1 MAEQFLKT
9 KIALRINDYA
19 YWSKI
24 EGVAEPTNKVPGEGT
39 NGFYV
44 PYHGEVCFCEIPEG
58 NATATTA
65 PTVLFKVGNGTD
77 YFKDLKWASGLAADV
92 YPWAKRDNV
101 QVQGEGNAITNAFI
115 SEDDFLTFE
124 KGETFA
130 TKAELDR
137 VSGTIEADTNTTYS
151 FKWGEGDDA
160 GKLVVEKK
168 EIGDE
173 AWTRVGEFDFI
184 TPAELETILADYYTK
199 NEVDELIKGVRDDI
213 PTEVG
218 VMSVG
223 AGNAIEVTGT
233 DANPVVNVKL
243 AETQGNVV
251 LTVAN
256 GLKAEIAED
265 TIKAVKVTNAG
276 HADTADEAT
285 EATKVTNAL
294 TIKLAE
300 GNEVV
305 FDGSEA
311 KTADVAAVIAGRLNG
326 ITYTDTKI
334 DELIAEAK
342 KYADDNDANDNT
354 AHTHTVGAGLVM
366 TGEGGIA
373 GTVEYSA
380 NIDVKYEGTKI
391 QLIDKTTKAV
401 IGDGFDASAFVKD
414 SYLESVVYND
424 ETNILTFTFIDNED
438 NLEEIP
444 VDLKDLV
451 DVYTA
456 DEVTLTKNG
465 AQFSIKEGGVGTE
478 QIAKEAV
485 TEEKLEQNVQAA
497 LTLARTALQTQDIAG
512 KADKVVD
519 ATEGN
524 FAALD
529 AEGNL
534 VDSGKK
540 ADDFDAAGA
549 AAAAEQNAKNYADD
563 LVKDYGDI
571 VTHNAAEFAT
581 NAENGAKALAD
592 ANKATLDE
600 ITNEETGIL
609 AQAKKDAGD
618 KAAVALGEAQKYA
631 DQKVAALA
639 GEGNDTTVAELAGKV
654 KDLEDAKHISEVE
667 ADTGLK
673 VIPGTKGANN
683 KVAIDT
689 DVVFILD
696 CNW

>member
-1 MAEQFLKT
+1 MAEQILKT
-9 KIALRINDYA
+9 RIALRINDYA
-19 YWSKI
+19 YWSKV

-44 PYHGEVCFCEIPEG
+44 PYRGEVCFCEIPEG

-101 QVQGEGNAITNAFI
+101 QVQGTGNAITNAFI
-115 SEDDFLTFE
+115 GEDDFLTFE

-137 VSGTIEADTNTTYS
+137 VSGTIEADTNTTYN
-151 FKWGEGDDA
+151 FKMGEGDDV

-173 AWTRVGEFDFI
+173 AWTRVGAYDFV
-184 TPAELETILADYYTK
+184 TPAELEAILADYYTK
-199 NEVDELIKGVRDDI
+199 NEVDDLIKGVRDDI

-251 LTVAN
+251 LTVAD
-256 GLKAEIAED
+256 GLKAEISED

-276 HADTADEAT
+276 HADTAGEAE
-285 EATKVTNAL
+285 EAVKVANAL
-294 TIKLAE
+294 TIKV
-300 GNEVV
+300 GGITKTY
-305 FDGSEA
+305 DGSEVA
-311 KTADVAAVIAGRLNG
+311 EADVDAAIANRLNG
-326 ITYTDTKI
+326 ITYTDTQI
-334 DELIAEAK
+334 DDLIAEAK

-414 SYLESVVYND
+414 SYLESVVYDD
-424 ETNILTFTFIDNED
+424 ETNILTFTFIDNAD

-478 QIAKEAV
+478 QIAEKAV
-485 TEEKLEQNVQAA
+485 TEAKLEKNVTDA
-497 LTLARTALQTQDIAG
+497 LALARTALQAADITG
-512 KADKVVD
+512 KADKVDGAV
-519 ATEGN
+519 AGN
-524 FAALD
+524 FAGLD
-529 AEGNL
+529 ADGNL

-540 ADDFDAAGA
+540 AADFDASGA
-549 AAAAEQNAKNYADD
+549 AATAEQNAKSYADD

-581 NAENGAKALAD
+581 SAENGAKALAD

-600 ITNEETGIL
+600 ITDEENGIL

-618 KAAVALGEAQKYA
+618 KAAVVLGEAQKYA
-631 DQKVAALA
+631 DEKVAALA

-689 DVVFILD
+689 ETVFILD